1 MQNRVLGI
9 EDVGDFLEGI
19 QGSLFDSSENKQKPL
34 LPSRPLAHPSQVGVV
49 LFFFPQN
56 VLAEVKYRQIQ
67 QPALHYVVDVENP
80 ACTSIAIPK
89 RVNRFKLKV
98 GNRDFYQRIDLWVL
112 GVIDKLNQA
121 PRQFLQNSLTSGRR
135 IDRLSGIG

>member
-1 MQNRVLGI
+1 
-9 EDVGDFLEGI
+9 
-19 QGSLFDSSENKQKPL
+19 
-34 LPSRPLAHPSQVGVV
+34 
-49 LFFFPQN
+49 
-56 VLAEVKYRQIQ
+56 YRQIQ

-112 GVIDKLNQA
+112 GVIDKLNQV

-135 IDRLSGIG
+135 IDRLSGIGTRTALPDIGLGKRLPQPIGIL